1 MPSDVAGVCTKLTV
15 DNCPTPWEAVD
26 NNAAN
31 DIKRAMICQLL
42 WRQPEV
48 CQLIVVAKSQI
59 GNPFKQL
66 LRTLRLG
73 FERRLP
79 PADCLLPTQYGC
91 ACRHR
96 IRPAYFLDFGRFFSV
111 SSFSISFLSSTLRSR
126 NSLIFSMFMFVRISP
141 NSLIFTSKPE
151 SSW

>member
-48 CQLIVVAKSQI
+48 CQLIVAAKSQI
-59 GNPFKQL
+59 GNPF
-66 LRTLRLG
+66 RATFENTAIG
-73 FERRLP
+73 FR
-79 PADCLLPTQYGC
+79 A
-91 ACRHR
+91 
-96 IRPAYFLDFGRFFSV
+96 
-111 SSFSISFLSSTLRSR
+111 STASC
-126 NSLIFSMFMFVRISP
+126 
-141 NSLIFTSKPE
+141 
-151 SSW
+151 